1 LLTSYISYAGEIFKP
16 TITEE
21 AGEELVKQYV
31 EMRKLGEDVR
41 ASEKRITATT
51 RQLESMIRLSEAH
64 AKMRFSEDVEVSD
77 VKEAARLI
85 RSAIKE
91 YATDPLTGKIDM
103 ELITTG
109 LSTHQRRARSD
120 LRREV
125 VRLVDQMTEGSNAP
139 ARVGDLLRRL
149 NEQSNLNIGAEE
161 LGGVLDSLAAEGGIV
176 VGGTGSS
183 RTVRKVMGATIV

>member
-1 LLTSYISYAGEIFKP
+1 MTAYISYAREILKP

-109 LSTHQRRARSD
+109 LSTLQRRARSD

-125 VRLVDQMTEGSNAP
+125 MRLVDQMTAGSNAP
-139 ARVGDLLRRL
+139 ARVGDLLRML
-149 NEQSNLNIGAEE
+149 NDQSNLNIGGEE
-161 LGGVLDSLAAEGGIV
+161 LGGVLDALVAEGVIV
-176 VGGTGSS
+176 VAGSGSS

>member
-1 LLTSYISYAGEIFKP
+1 MIKPVISEA
-16 TITEE
+16 

-31 EMRKLGEDVR
+31 EMRKLGEDIR

-64 AKMRFSEDVEVSD
+64 AKMRFSEEVEVSD

-109 LSTHQRRARSD
+109 LSTMQRRARSD

-125 VRLVDQMTEGSNAP
+125 VKLVEQMTTGTNAP
-139 ARVGDLLRRL
+139 ARVADLMRTL
-149 NEQSNLNIGAEE
+149 NEQSNLNVGAEE
-161 LGGVLDSLAAEGGIV
+161 LGSVLDGLVAEGGIV
-176 VGGTGSS
+176 VNGSGS
-183 RTVRKVMGATIV
+183 TRTIRKVLGATIL

>member
-1 LLTSYISYAGEIFKP
+1 MTSYISYAREILKP

-109 LSTHQRRARSD
+109 LSTLQRRARSD

-125 VRLVDQMTEGSNAP
+125 MRLVDQMTSGSNAP
-139 ARVGDLLRRL
+139 ARVGDLLRTL
-149 NEQSNLNIGAEE
+149 NEQSNLSVGAEE
-161 LGGVLDSLAAEGGIV
+161 IGGVLDSLVAEGGIV
-176 VGGTGSS
+176 VAGTGSS

>member
-1 LLTSYISYAGEIFKP
+1 M
-16 TITEE
+16 ITEE

-64 AKMRFSEDVEVSD
+64 AKMRFIPFLIHNTKSRFSEEVEVSD

-109 LSTHQRRARSD
+109 LSNLQRRARSD

-125 VRLVDQMTEGSNAP
+125 VRLVEHLTDGNNAP
-139 ARVGDLLRRL
+139 ARVGDLLRML

-161 LGGVLDSLAAEGGIV
+161 LGGVLESLEAEGGIV
-176 VGGTGSS
+176 VSGSGS
-183 RTVRKVMGATIV
+183 GRTIRKVMGATIV

>member
-1 LLTSYISYAGEIFKP
+1 LTSYISYAREIIKP
-16 TITEE
+16 SITEE

-31 EMRKLGEDVR
+31 EMRKLGEDIR

-64 AKMRFSEDVEVSD
+64 AKMRFSEEVQVSD

-109 LSTHQRRARSD
+109 LSNLQRRARSD

-125 VRLVDQMTEGSNAP
+125 VRLVEQMTSGSNAP
-139 ARVGDLLRRL
+139 ARVGDLLRML
-149 NEQSNLNIGAEE
+149 NEQSNLNVGAEE
-161 LGGVLDSLAAEGGIV
+161 LGGVLDSLVGEGGIV
-176 VGGTGSS
+176 INGTGSS
-183 RTVRKVMGATIV
+183 RTVRKVMGATII